1 MWPLGSVAPVS
12 PPGRVLSSLGS
23 EGIGPPGSVL
33 YGETGTTPLR
43 ALTGTRV
50 HVFIQRTLPVRL
62 PPALWQVP
70 QGTTGSLTSCRPQA
84 GDGRQGTSAL
94 TRQMYNLMSGGN

>member
-1 MWPLGSVAPVS
+1 MWPLGSAAPVS

-23 EGIGPPGSVL
+23 EGIGPLGSVL
-33 YGETGTTPLR
+33 CGETGK
-43 ALTGTRV
+43 TRV
-50 HVFIQRTLPVRL
+50 HLFIQRTLPVRL

-70 QGTTGSLTSCRPQA
+70 QGTTGSLTSRRPQA

>member
-1 MWPLGSVAPVS
+1 MAAGEHGPSVTS
-12 PPGRVLSSLGS
+12 RQSFVLAG
-23 EGIGPPGSVL
+23 VRRHRT
-33 YGETGTTPLR
+33 TGKRLVWGDR
-43 ALTGTRV
+43 KDRV
-50 HVFIQRTLPVRL
+50 HLFIQRTLPVRL

-70 QGTTGSLTSCRPQA
+70 QGTTGSLTSRRPQA